1 MIIIHSNN
9 TDKQI
14 WIFFRF
20 CNLWYTM
27 LLNICELNTDFFKL
41 QIFKFENVLCFY
53 CSSYSIAIETKKFCG
68 LSQVKWYT
76 LEKFVFQMILES
88 AIMFCF

>member
-1 MIIIHSNN
+1 
-9 TDKQI
+9 
-14 WIFFRF
+14 
-20 CNLWYTM
+20 M
-27 LLNICELNTDFFKL
+27 LLNICESNTDFFKL

-53 CSSYSIAIETKKFCG
+53 CSSYSIAIETKKCCELCG
-68 LSQVKWYT
+68 IKWYT